1 MVIKPLGVQERRE
14 ERDGYQ
20 GQGHWLPSLPCGPS
34 FSETSDG
41 MVDMDTMVCYLECE
55 PRSGTTLLEVLFTAL
70 RCCFKRDYS
79 PSLQIIPTIPHS
91 QGYHHCPNINR
102 PSPSAYISAYTS
114 NREGSRSHLFRKR
127 GQGDGQANSSPG
139 TEPRGKHLHEKGCI
153 WLWRELL

>member
-1 MVIKPLGVQERRE
+1 MAIRVKVT
-14 ERDGYQ
+14 GYQ
-20 GQGHWLPSLPCGPS
+20 ASLVAHHFLEHQMEWLKWILWFVTWNVSL
-34 FSETSDG
+34 
-41 MVDMDTMVCYLECE
+41 VQVLA
-55 PRSGTTLLEVLFTAL
+55 LLEVLFTAL

-91 QGYHHCPNINR
+91 QGYLHCPNINR
-102 PSPSAYISAYTS
+102 PSPSAYVSAYTS

-139 TEPRGKHLHEKGCI
+139 TEPRGKHLHEKGSI